1 MPTFKDRVFGAN
13 VSSEVIETF
22 KKLEGGGLTGISA
35 DQLKLIPDDI
45 LSERK
50 PTYKGYLGDRTP
62 FARMW
67 TALLVVRPPVPE
79 NGKLLIHDELF
90 ETIYHV
96 VNDNSDKS
104 YDINEPISD
113 KILSELTENQ
123 YLKPKA
129 GITSISSK
137 TEGAL
142 GALKRTT
149 VDFVVH
155 NKNDFEDIFLPYF
168 LKPGATVIV
177 DYGWSDSSVNLYSVK
192 DAVTAGDIFLEDLK
206 ALHAEMLNRGVNYRA
221 TPVLFE

>member
-13 VSSEVIETF
+13 VSSEVIEIF
-22 KKLEGGGLTGISA
+22 KKLEGGGLTGTS
-35 DQLKLIPDDI
+35 DDI

-50 PTYKGYLGDRTP
+50 PTYEGYLGDRTP

-67 TALLVVRPPVPE
+67 TALLVTKVDEEDPKKP
-79 NGKLLIHDELF
+79 KLIE

-137 TEGAL
+137 TESIP
-142 GALKRTT
+142 K
-149 VDFVVH
+149 
-155 NKNDFEDIFLPYF
+155 IFLALF
-168 LKPGATVIV
+168 LACGLISTTPTKLNAGCFFIV
-177 DYGWSDSSVNLYSVK
+177 SK
-192 DAVTAGDIFLEDLK
+192 
-206 ALHAEMLNRGVNYRA
+206 
-221 TPVLFE
+221 

>member
-1 MPTFKDRVFGAN
+1 MPTFKDRIFGAN
-13 VSSEVIETF
+13 VSSEVIEMF
-22 KKLEGGGLTGISA
+22 KELEGGGLTGISA
-35 DQLKLIPDDI
+35 DKLIPDDI

-50 PTYKGYLGDRTP
+50 PTYKRYLGDRAP

-67 TALLVVRPPVPE
+67 TSLLVVKIDEEDPKKP
-79 NGKLLIHDELF
+79 KLIE

-113 KILSELTENQ
+113 KIISELTENQ

-168 LKPGATVIV
+168 LKPGATVMV
-177 DYGWSDSSVNLYSVK
+177 DYGWSDLSVNLYSVK
-192 DAVTAGDIFLEDLK
+192 DAVTTGDIFL
-206 ALHAEMLNRGVNYRA
+206 
-221 TPVLFE
+221 